1 MFKIKLKTIVILLL
15 SLTVI
20 LTSNLSANQRYGKQK
35 VVYHINFDNPIAQ
48 SDTLRNIHNHIR
60 AVGKNNIDVKVVMH
74 GKGLSML
81 LEPDAVE
88 KTGLNIGNATDAI
101 QDKIVELK
109 YKGVSFEVC
118 ENTLQGRHIN
128 YEDDLFDVNKED
140 IVPSGVAE
148 LVRLQS
154 LGYAYIRP

>member
-1 MFKIKLKTIVILLL
+1 MFKIKLKSIVMLFL
-15 SLTVI
+15 SLTLL
-20 LTSNLSANQRYGKQK
+20 LTSNLTANQRYGKQK
-35 VVYHINFDNPIAQ
+35 VVYHINFDNPITQ
-48 SDTLRNIHNHIR
+48 SDTLRNIHNHIE
-60 AVGKNNIDVKVVMH
+60 AVGKNNIDLKILMH

-81 LEPDAVE
+81 LKPSAVK

-109 YKGVSFEVC
+109 SEGVEFKVC

-128 YEDDLFDVNKED
+128 YKNDLFDVNKED
-140 IVPSGVAE
+140 LVPSGVAE

-154 LGYAYIRP
+154 LGYAYIKP